1 MAFAPDPSLLRH
13 TELFEGLDDA
23 ALAEVLSRGQVRR
36 LVQGAR
42 AFAQGDPCDTCHLL
56 LHGRVKLVQVRN
68 DGSASF
74 FRYIGPGE
82 TFGTVVALSGATFPW
97 EAAAVVDCVQVVW
110 STATMREL
118 MARHPII
125 ALRCI
130 AAAGAWVVEL
140 QTRVGE
146 LCGERVEQRIA
157 RALARIARCAGR
169 RTAAGVE
176 IDFPLTRQELADMTG
191 STLHT
196 VSRTLAAWDAR
207 GVTESSR
214 RHIVVRQPHALMAL
228 AEDLPPPRPADG
240 GELVGAQG
248 RGDRARSASTHAL
261 PAPAPV

>member
-1 MAFAPDPSLLRH
+1 MGFAPDPSVLRG
-13 TELFEGLDDA
+13 TELFQGLDDA
-23 ALAEVLSRGQVRR
+23 ALGDALSRGQVRR
-36 LVQGAR
+36 LVQGAH
-42 AFAQGDPCDTCHLL
+42 AFAQGDSCNTCHLL
-56 LHGRVKLVQVRN
+56 LHGRVKLVQIRH
-68 DGSASF
+68 DGSPSF
-74 FRYIGPGE
+74 FRYIGPGQ
-82 TFGTVVALSGATFPW
+82 TFGTVVALAAETFPW
-97 EAAAVVDCVQVVW
+97 EATAVVDSVQVVW
-110 STATMREL
+110 TTAAMREL
-118 MARHPII
+118 MALYPSI

-140 QTRVGE
+140 QSRVGE

-169 RTAAGVE
+169 RTPAGIE

-228 AEDLPPPRPADG
+228 AEDLPTPRTSEA

-248 RGDRARSASTHAL
+248 RGEARGTASSHAL
-261 PAPAPV
+261 LAPAAV